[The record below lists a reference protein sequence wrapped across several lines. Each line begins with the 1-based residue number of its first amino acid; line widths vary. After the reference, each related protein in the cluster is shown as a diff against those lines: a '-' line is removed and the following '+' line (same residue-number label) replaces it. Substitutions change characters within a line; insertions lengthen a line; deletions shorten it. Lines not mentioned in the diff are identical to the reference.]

1 MKTIWKKHSE
11 EGGEVM
17 TKTRNKLKITV
28 LLLTMALFIASLG
41 IFSLTANAAANEPAA
56 VNISAEATDVYW
68 YVHSGKLLLSSEQG
82 NSGFYKWSKEDIAEV
97 VNAAGVPWNSSR
109 ADITSVII
117 YDTIAPPS
125 TAFWFQDTNLTS
137 FSANVGDT
145 VYLDMSYTTDAS
157 RMFAG
162 CSSLTELNLSGVSA
176 PLVKNIESAFDGCS
190 SIKSLDISCFDGAPI
205 ANMMN
210 AFYSCSQLKSLDIS
224 CFDGAPIVDMLN
236 AFYGCSKLTELDVSG
251 LDISRVTDFSGV
263 FCGCLSLKALDLSE
277 LDGRKIKTLEDTF
290 NGCNSLT
297 LITFGELFTC
307 ENVTNMKNTFRQC
320 NLLTSLDI
328 SAFSTSKV
336 TDMSSAFAYC
346 EALEE
351 LTLGEGFVCSAVT
364 NMKSTFA
371 SCKAL
376 KAIDTSGWGAVGVK
390 DMSGLFSNCSSLE
403 SLDLSGFSGAK
414 PTGIRAMFSGAAKL
428 KSVDLSDLDTSE
440 VTDLSRLFEDCTS
453 LEYFDLSSID
463 TAAVTNMDSLFKN
476 CTALTSFSFN
486 GMNTSQVESLDSMF
500 SACKNLTS
508 VDLSGLDSS
517 KITDIDGMFNGCSSL
532 RQLDLSDLHIAEGLD
547 PFYLVKG
554 CTNLG
559 MIYAP
564 DIIPESATISLAPY
578 TFYTGDADITE
589 LTSENQ
595 GDAVVRKFEIKY
607 SWKNGTQT
615 NRYTFEPSYY
625 YYGSSATVTAT
636 LSENGYVFGGWTR
649 ANSDMLV
656 TEITTT
662 DTGDFYLYAKMTA
675 YQPVAPTLTVSG
687 DAIVTYGEGFDVK
700 VSFVEDEF
708 HTYHIE
714 WYRTTWRP
722 SSGGVQ
728 VSGLRNTRGFTAEP
742 KRFVHGITI
751 EEEVYFYCT
760 VEATRKD
767 NGLSKTVISPSIKV
781 YVERAQATITVHPTA
796 IEDLI
801 YDGTPK
807 VVATLGESDFG
818 EVAYSFTEF
827 TDYTKANNKQTNAGV
842 GILYYCV
849 ADGIYYKGT
858 EIYTLEYKI
867 EAATPTV
874 AWNSETQTVDYTGE
888 AAVIDLPAVQLL
900 GTDTYNGTISYSYT
914 GTSSG
919 MGLPVNAGTYS
930 VIASIAA
937 DGNYKAV
944 SSEPI
949 TVVVNKVEAE
959 FDSEPAPIDALIYS
973 GGDQVLAAPGE
984 TLDGVVE
991 FSFDGTSW
999 SSDLPMSKN
1008 AGEYTVYYRI
1018 KGDDNHL
1025 DSVVGSLN
1033 VSIGKKNI
1041 TVTADD
1047 KVVCVN
1053 SDYELTYGVEGL
1065 AYGEALSIEVTLNT
1079 EAPVGATG
1087 DYDVTV
1093 SGAATTDNYNV
1104 AYVNGTLKVRDHAY
1118 NNGEVTGMPSCNAEG
1133 EMTYTCSHDS
1143 THTYTEPI
1151 PMDENAHA
1159 WNEGVLTTEP
1169 TCSAVGVKTFTCTH
1183 NGDHIK
1189 TEDVAVDANAHA
1201 WDEGV
1206 ITKQATC
1213 TEKGVKTFTC
1223 THNGEHKKTEAV
1235 DALGHKYDNDCD
1247 GACNVCAEVRTPA
1260 EHSDANDD
1268 RICDECGAELPREG
1282 LSGGAIAAIAI
1293 GAVAVTGLG
1302 GFSLF
1307 WFVIKKKKWSD
1318 IIGIFKK

>member
-1 MKTIWKKHSE
+1 M
-11 EGGEVM
+11 
-17 TKTRNKLKITV
+17 RKIKIFVFLLVAVLAVVIFGALTV
-28 LLLTMALFIASLG
+28 SADALDA
-41 IFSLTANAAANEPAA
+41 T
-56 VNISAEATDVYW
+56 EATDVYW
-68 YVHSGKLLLSSEQG
+68 LVHGDTLILSGEQG
-82 NSGFYKWSKEDIAEV
+82 SSGLYKWSKDSIAAV
-97 VNAAGVPWNSSR
+97 DNAADVPWNSSR
-109 ADITSVII
+109 ASIKRILF
-117 YDTIAPPS
+117 YGPIAPSS
-125 TAFWFQDTNLTS
+125 TAYWFQDTALTEFAATYGGVTYFDMRFVTDAMRMFSGCTELTS
-137 FSANVGDT
+137 VDFSGT
-145 VYLDMSYTTDAS
+145 
-157 RMFAG
+157 
-162 CSSLTELNLSGVSA
+162 SA
-176 PLVKNIESAFDGCS
+176 PAVTNIESIFDICE
-190 SIKSLDISCFDGAPI
+190 KLTTLDISFLDEAPI
-205 ANMMN
+205 VNMMN
-210 AFYSCSQLKSLDIS
+210 AFYGCSQLKTLDIS

-263 FCGCLSLKALDLSE
+263 FYGCSSLKTLDLSE
-277 LDGRKIKTLEDTF
+277 LDGRKITTLEDTF
-290 NGCNSLT
+290 NECSSLT
-297 LITFGELFTC
+297 SLTFGELFTC
-307 ENVTNMKNTFRQC
+307 ENVTNMKNTFRKC

-328 SAFSTSKV
+328 SGFSTSKV

-376 KAIDTSGWGAVGVK
+376 KSIDTSGWGAVGVK
-390 DMSGLFSNCSSLE
+390 DMTGLFSNCSSLE

-463 TAAVTNMDSLFKN
+463 TAAVTKMDSLFKN

-564 DIIPESATISLAPY
+564 DIIPKSATISLAPY

-728 VSGLRNTRGFTAEP
+728 VTDLRNTRGFTAEP

-767 NGLSKTVISPSIKV
+767 NGLSKTVTSPSIKV
-781 YVERAQATITVHPTA
+781 YVERAQAEITVHPTA
-796 IEDLI
+796 IDGLI
-801 YDGTPK
+801 YNGSAQS
-807 VVATLGESDFG
+807 VATFGESNFG
-818 EVAYSFTEF
+818 NVAYSFYESTGYNQF
-827 TDYTKANNKQTNAGV
+827 DNKCTNAGV
-842 GILYYCV
+842 GILYYRV
-849 ADGIYYKGT
+849 VEGRYYKGT

-867 EAATPTV
+867 EAATPTLS
-874 AWNSETQTVDYTGE
+874 WDTESKTVDYTGE
-888 AAVIDLPAVQLL
+888 AAIIDSPSVLL
-900 GTDTYNGTISYSYT
+900 LNSDTYSGTVSYSYT

-919 MGLPVNAGTYS
+919 MGLPTNAGTYS
-930 VIASIAA
+930 IIASVAPN
-937 DGNYKAV
+937 GNYAAA
-944 SSEPI
+944 SSEAFTLVI
-949 TVVVNKVEAE
+949 NKVAPE
-959 FDSEPAPIDALIYS
+959 FAREPSSIAGLIYN
-973 GGDQVLAAPGE
+973 GGEQALADRGE
-984 TLDGVVE
+984 ALGGIVE
-991 FSFDGTSW
+991 FSFDESSW
-999 SSDLPMSKN
+999 SADLPKGKN

-1018 KGDDNHL
+1018 KGDNNHL
-1025 DSVVGSLN
+1025 DGATGSLSA
-1033 VSIGKKNI
+1033 SISKKSI

-1047 KVVCVN
+1047 KVICVN
-1053 SDYELTYGVEGL
+1053 STYTLSYSPQGL
-1065 AYGEALSIEVTLNT
+1065 VNNDSLSIEVTLST
-1079 EAPVGATG
+1079 DATVSTVGV
-1087 DYDVTV
+1087 YDIKV
-1093 SGAATTDNYNV
+1093 SGAEESENYTV
-1104 AYVNGTLKVRDHAY
+1104 TYESGSLTVRDHSY
-1118 NNGEVTGMPSCNAEG
+1118 NSGAVTAKPTCTANG
-1133 EMTYTCSHDS
+1133 EMTYTCIYDS
-1143 THTYTEPI
+1143 THAYTEPI
-1151 PMDENAHA
+1151 SIDENAHA
-1159 WNEGVLTTEP
+1159 WNDGAITKQP
-1169 TCSAVGVKTFTCTH
+1169 TCTAKGEKTFTCTH
-1183 NGDHIK
+1183 NSEHNRV
-1189 TEDVAVDANAHA
+1189 EDV
-1201 WDEGV
+1201 EP
-1206 ITKQATC
+1206 
-1213 TEKGVKTFTC
+1213 
-1223 THNGEHKKTEAV
+1223 
-1235 DALGHKYDNDCD
+1235 LGHKYDNACD
-1247 GACNVCAEVRTPA
+1247 ATCNTCAETRTPSL
-1260 EHSDANDD
+1260 HFSDNKDGK
-1268 RICDECGAELPREG
+1268 CDECGENFE
-1282 LSGGAIAAIAI
+1282 LSGGAIAGIAV
-1293 GAVAVTGLG
+1293 GSTAVAGLG
-1302 GFSLF
+1302 GFSLV

-1318 IIGIFKK
+1318 LVGIFKKQ